1 MTYEKMLV
9 ADSMEM
15 NKSILNE
22 IFASRYEIIQTNSGD
37 VAFRFLT
44 RYKDEIAVVLINETI
59 AQNIT
64 PEHVQTLSGLII
76 FENVPVVLILNSE
89 TAKIRNTNIT
99 LPYSDVIASP
109 VNPYIIQKRVANL
122 AELYSHKN
130 ELEEL
135 IVKQTEKIVAQNKAL
150 RMQQRKINTINNDM
164 LDTLSTVIEYRDVES
179 GRHIH
184 RIKKF
189 TEVMLRALA
198 ERYPQYNMTEEK
210 ISMIASASSLHDIGK
225 IAIPD
230 SILLSPRRLT
240 REEFEIMKSHTVK
253 GCDLLDQLDTV
264 ERNEYFTYCY
274 DICRYHHE
282 KFDGSGY
289 PDKLSGNRI
298 PIWAQVVSVADCYD
312 ALTSDR
318 PYKSAFSHEQ
328 AVEMIRGGAC
338 GGFSPIMMDCF
349 GSVINQFKKLAEEYA
364 DVNHADRSVFSEDE
378 KTINFDPD
386 ADNSGDIYRKMD
398 RQALIRAL
406 EEQKLEVMNARKSNT
421 DVLLRISDFVFEF
434 DFTRD
439 SCSVLRGSSESL
451 LGYHPKNYAETM
463 MLLSK
468 LCTPEYQGRYL
479 RTFRTENLSPEGDS
493 GIDRVVLECPMRIGS
508 EMLNVR
514 STAVPIKV
522 QGKTER
528 VFFSLQKLCLAP
540 ISGGLCSSHDI
551 DFVTGLWNFTGLRNE
566 IEDFLTY
573 GGKAGAHMMALIDID
588 GFRAINRRTGYRFG
602 DEILRDIA
610 DMLKENFSDNCII
623 GRVED
628 DNFLVFVRDCPGKE
642 ESLAL
647 IDSIF
652 RRLHKTYTFNDITY
666 PEISAC
672 IGVANY
678 PKHGKVFDELFAN
691 ASKAIDIAKINGK
704 NMYLFYNE
712 NMRTSWELTT
722 TSDDTLTDSGK
733 TVIDFE
739 RFFVPMSVS
748 CEDCVTEYEIIE
760 NASEYGEEYNFD
772 EIYSALYYNSNITAI
787 SLTSLRRMIS
797 TIHSLEQDGYVLPRL
812 TITTMFRG
820 YDTEV
825 ASRALREFLTYY
837 PIHSKNIC
845 INITQDMIDTADVGC
860 LAEFADTVRG
870 CGFELG
876 VYNVGINS
884 INTKCFT
891 NGLFSR
897 VTFANSFIDKIAGG
911 IIPSEVLV
919 NLMECFSGL
928 GAMPFMP
935 MNADK
940 DVINEMMSKSTVVFG
955 MYSDNY
961 ISEECFRD
969 TLSTREEHQ
978 VFPALSHEK
987 TSLVLSDRLYD
998 EILEQT
1004 KSFIFEWIPGTD
1016 SVKFSSSFEKMYGYM
1031 PARFDFVKSL
1041 RNSTLL
1047 HEADIKKF
1055 LDNLNI
1061 ARSDAED
1068 AECVVRIFNIRA
1080 NDYAWN
1086 RIHFVAIRSQA
1097 GVTTKVMAVC
1107 ADISEEKITSADQEQ
1122 TDSRTDETTNL
1133 YNRTA
1138 TENKIKSYLFD
1149 EGATGSH
1156 ALIVAEVCGYESLQ
1170 ANLGNVFAS
1179 AVLKETA
1186 ESVREFFRDTDII
1199 GRVSGAQF
1207 VIFVKGMSS
1216 IDKLIDKTNRICTII
1231 DHTYHSDKGNIS
1243 ICGKIGVSMYPN
1255 DGRTFDEL
1263 MKSVTSAMYFAKH
1276 SVGKSTVFSYGN
1288 GTVKRLTEHSSC

>member
-1 MTYEKMLV
+1 MKKMLV

-64 PEHVQTLSGLII
+64 PEHVQTLSGLKI

-89 TAKIRNTNIT
+89 TAKIRNTNIA

-289 PDKLSGNRI
+289 PDKLLGNRI

-406 EEQKLEVMNARKSNT
+406 EEQKL
-421 DVLLRISDFVFEF
+421 
-434 DFTRD
+434 
-439 SCSVLRGSSESL
+439 
-451 LGYHPKNYAETM
+451 
-463 MLLSK
+463 
-468 LCTPEYQGRYL
+468 
-479 RTFRTENLSPEGDS
+479 
-493 GIDRVVLECPMRIGS
+493 
-508 EMLNVR
+508 
-514 STAVPIKV
+514 
-522 QGKTER
+522 
-528 VFFSLQKLCLAP
+528 CLAP

-566 IEDFLTY
+566 IEDFLTH

-588 GFRAINRRTGYRFG
+588 GFRAINRRTGHRFG

-733 TVIDFE
+733 IVIDFE

-1080 NDYAWN
+1080 NDHAWN

>member
-1 MTYEKMLV
+1 MKKMLV

-64 PEHVQTLSGLII
+64 PEHVQTLSGLKI

-89 TAKIRNTNIT
+89 TAKIRNTNIA

-406 EEQKLEVMNARKSNT
+406 EEQKL
-421 DVLLRISDFVFEF
+421 
-434 DFTRD
+434 
-439 SCSVLRGSSESL
+439 
-451 LGYHPKNYAETM
+451 
-463 MLLSK
+463 
-468 LCTPEYQGRYL
+468 
-479 RTFRTENLSPEGDS
+479 
-493 GIDRVVLECPMRIGS
+493 
-508 EMLNVR
+508 
-514 STAVPIKV
+514 
-522 QGKTER
+522 
-528 VFFSLQKLCLAP
+528 CLAP

-588 GFRAINRRTGYRFG
+588 GFRAINRRTGHRFG

-733 TVIDFE
+733 IVIDFE

-987 TSLVLSDRLYD
+987 TLLVLSDRLYD

-1055 LDNLNI
+1055 FDNLNI

-1276 SVGKSTVFSYGN
+1276 SVGKSTVFSYDN

>member
-1 MTYEKMLV
+1 MISIMIIPHVNRQRGEMTYEKMLV

-89 TAKIRNTNIT
+89 TAKIRNTNIA

-406 EEQKLEVMNARKSNT
+406 EEQKL
-421 DVLLRISDFVFEF
+421 
-434 DFTRD
+434 
-439 SCSVLRGSSESL
+439 
-451 LGYHPKNYAETM
+451 
-463 MLLSK
+463 
-468 LCTPEYQGRYL
+468 
-479 RTFRTENLSPEGDS
+479 
-493 GIDRVVLECPMRIGS
+493 
-508 EMLNVR
+508 
-514 STAVPIKV
+514 
-522 QGKTER
+522 
-528 VFFSLQKLCLAP
+528 CLAP

-566 IEDFLTY
+566 IEDFLTH

-588 GFRAINRRTGYRFG
+588 GFRAINRRTGHRFG

-733 TVIDFE
+733 IVIDFE

-969 TLSTREEHQ
+969 TLSIREEHQ

-1055 LDNLNI
+1055 FDNLNI